1 MIFVLAQQGIYDVIA
16 NLGSL
21 APRLVFSKVEE
32 AAYLYFNQTVHRGQ
46 KMDSK
51 VNQKLF
57 MYLRYMTL
65 FGLTVLIFGYS
76 YSHLLLHIYGGP
88 KLSSGIGL
96 ILLRAHCV
104 FVFFMALNGVSEC
117 YSFAIMTNVQVNNYN
132 FIMSGMT
139 LVFLF
144 CAWILATT
152 FGPVGFIMANCCNF
166 AMRIIHSC
174 YVIQKHDGAEAL
186 KGFIP
191 TYPTIICLIL
201 SGIICQIS
209 ETMIYDPFDL
219 KLIFVHLI
227 IGGLCFITL
236 VSVMFL
242 YEYKPVKSHEDW
254 IYIIILCFLTTNF
267 KKNPKV
273 SDVNTVCNYQREPPL
288 CNTPT
293 YSDL

>member
-1 MIFVLAQQGIYDVIA
+1 MIFILAEQGIYDVIA

-76 YSHLLLHIYGGP
+76 YSHLLLNIYGGSN
-88 KLSSGIGL
+88 LSSGIGH
-96 ILLRAHCV
+96 ILLRAHCL

-117 YSFAIMTNVQVNNYN
+117 FSFAIMTNVQVDYYN
-132 FIMSGMT
+132 KVMFGMT

-174 YVIQKHDGAEAL
+174 YVIQKHNGAEAL

-191 TYPTIICLIL
+191 TLPTIICLIL

-209 ETMIYDPFDL
+209 ETMIYNPSDL
-219 KLIFVHLI
+219 KLIFVHII
-227 IGGLCFITL
+227 IGGLCFITT

-254 IYIIILCFLTTNF
+254 IYIFCILCYWTTNF
-267 KKNPKV
+267 KKNSKF
-273 SDVNTVCNYQREPPL
+273 SDVKAVKA
-288 CNTPT
+288 
-293 YSDL
+293 